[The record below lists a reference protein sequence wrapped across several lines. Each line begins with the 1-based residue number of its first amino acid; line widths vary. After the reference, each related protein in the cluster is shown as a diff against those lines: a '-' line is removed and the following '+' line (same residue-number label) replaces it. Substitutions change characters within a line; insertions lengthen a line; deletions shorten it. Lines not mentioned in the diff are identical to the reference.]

1 MSKHKVVLYIAMS
14 LDGYIARPDGSVDW
28 LYEIEGNG
36 GDNGYSEFYGT
47 VGSVVMGR
55 NTYEEVLKL
64 ADEFPYADKPAFVL
78 TRSGQPPAPH
88 VVFTGESIDRLIPRL
103 QQTSEGKV
111 WIVGGGLLVQSVLK
125 LQLLDE
131 LQIALIPTILGEG
144 IPLFPSGTVPENLT
158 LTHTE
163 RMGQIVM
170 LHYQTLGS

>member
-1 MSKHKVVLYIAMS
+1 MS

-88 VVFTGESIDRLIPRL
+88 VVFLQANPLTGLSPGYNKPRKAR
-103 QQTSEGKV
+103 S
-111 WIVGGGLLVQSVLK
+111 GL
-125 LQLLDE
+125 
-131 LQIALIPTILGEG
+131 
-144 IPLFPSGTVPENLT
+144 
-158 LTHTE
+158 
-163 RMGQIVM
+163 
-170 LHYQTLGS
+170 

>member
-64 ADEFPYADKPAFVL
+64 ADEFPMQINRLLSLRVPGNRLRHMLFLQANPLTGLSPGYNKPQKA
-78 TRSGQPPAPH
+78 RSG
-88 VVFTGESIDRLIPRL
+88 L
-103 QQTSEGKV
+103 
-111 WIVGGGLLVQSVLK
+111 
-125 LQLLDE
+125 
-131 LQIALIPTILGEG
+131 
-144 IPLFPSGTVPENLT
+144 
-158 LTHTE
+158 
-163 RMGQIVM
+163 
-170 LHYQTLGS
+170 